1 MNKKNAT
8 NGSSAPRPSGMNSA
22 NADKTT
28 HTSIKDKTD
37 ENYIFMDCIL
47 NLTNAIL
54 IKVQEMQKRLR

>member
-1 MNKKNAT
+1 MAAIEEAGVVDLFLKLKNV
-8 NGSSAPRPSGMNSA
+8 
-22 NADKTT
+22 
-28 HTSIKDKTD
+28 KDKTD